1 MNITHGTK
9 HDYEVIISV
18 WEASVRA
25 THTFVREEYLQELR
39 VLILDSALP
48 AVDVYL
54 IKDELGNIVGF
65 MGISG
70 EMLEMLFV
78 APEHFRK
85 GLGKALATYAV
96 EECGVTKVDVNEQNP
111 EAHKFY
117 LAQGFKV
124 VRRSAT
130 DGMGKPYPIL
140 HMELDKV
147 C

>member
-1 MNITHGTK
+1 MNIEHGTQ
-9 HDYEVIISV
+9 HDYEEIIKV

-25 THTFVREEYLQELR
+25 THAFVPEEYIQELR
-39 VLILDSALP
+39 ALILNSALP

-54 IKDELGNIVGF
+54 IKDQADNIMGF

-70 EMLEMLFV
+70 EMLEMLFI

-85 GLGKALATYAV
+85 GLGKALTTYAV
-96 EECGVTKVDVNEQNP
+96 DTCGVTKVDVNEQNP

-124 VRRSAT
+124 TRRSPT

-140 HMELDKV
+140 HMER
-147 C
+147 CR